1 MMPFGWW
8 TKRPDSF
15 SKIQSRGAPYWMSA
29 LDALARARASLPGV
43 LFTSLSEYDTMDGKK
58 VPVWFT
64 PNESRPLLAF
74 AGLLTR

>member
-1 MMPFGWW
+1 
-8 TKRPDSF
+8 
-15 SKIQSRGAPYWMSA
+15 
-29 LDALARARASLPGV
+29 V